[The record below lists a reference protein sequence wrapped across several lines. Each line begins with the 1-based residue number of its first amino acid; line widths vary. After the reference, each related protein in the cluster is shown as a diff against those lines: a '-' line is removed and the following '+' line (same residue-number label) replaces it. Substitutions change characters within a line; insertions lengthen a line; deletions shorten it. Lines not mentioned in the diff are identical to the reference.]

1 MSELPIYYD
10 STMNSTFKAC
20 PRKFYWNFIRNKV
33 PLGESIHL
41 VAGGAYAAALHAART
56 AQFTGMKGMPEDR
69 KLTVDELM
77 ESCLPAFLE
86 AWGDYQAPE
95 GHAKSKHNMLYA
107 LEQYFERYHPS
118 DDVIQPLAKED
129 GTPATEFSFA
139 IPVPVNHPTT
149 GEPFL
154 YCGRFDMLGTYADR
168 VTVMDDKTTGYFVQ
182 NWEKMWMMR
191 GQFLG
196 YVWACQ
202 QMGHVTNDCLVRG
215 CAIQKTQIK
224 FLDCPITYPQHLID
238 RWYEELLMTLNH
250 LVACYKNDDWGYN
263 FADSCSS
270 YGGCP
275 YMDLCV
281 VGDAERFMNN
291 YQDRTW
297 SPIKLEE
304 TL

>member
-1 MSELPIYYD
+1 MSRPELPIYFD
-10 STMNSTFKAC
+10 ATMNSAFHAC

-41 VAGGAYAAALHAART
+41 IAGGAYAAALHAART
-56 AQFTGMKGMPEDR
+56 AQFTNTDK
-69 KLTVDELM
+69 KLTTDELM
-77 ESCLPAFLE
+77 EACLPEFLK
-86 AWGDYQAPE
+86 AWGDFIAPE

-118 DDVIQPLAKED
+118 DDIIQPLKLSN
-129 GTPATEFSFA
+129 GKPATEFSFA
-139 IPVPVNHPTT
+139 IPMPIKHPS

-154 YCGRFDMLGTYADR
+154 YCGRFDMLGTYSDR
-168 VTVMDDKTTGYFVQ
+168 VTVLDDKTTGYFVQ

-202 QMGHVTNDCLVRG
+202 QLGYKTNDCLVRG

-238 RWYEELLMTLNH
+238 RWYKELLASITA
-250 LVACYKNDDWGYN
+250 LVWHYENDDWPYD
-263 FADSCSS
+263 FADACSS

-281 VGDAERFMNN
+281 VGDAEKFMNN
-291 YQDRTW
+291 YQERTW
-297 SPIKLEE
+297 SPIQLEA
-304 TL
+304 